1 MVDLNPLHWISKAN
15 HAFGDTLASGL
26 EFLGITDPAVDP
38 DGIREI
44 AKKWRTLAKAV
55 EDASGDAEKALRD
68 VEWEGKAAKAFHKRA
83 KTVRK
88 QADDTAHA
96 LREGAKA
103 LDEFADE
110 AHELLSE
117 IGVVL
122 AEIIEFEL
130 AGLALSVLTAGL
142 STIAS
147 SLAAGERAVKIVAL
161 VARIEQAGTRMGS
174 VVRTVME
181 AIRGLERALKALKEI
196 KTIATVGKMAADGM
210 KFSAFAAALDD
221 PGAFKDPQKLATLLA
236 EGAILGVG
244 AGVLAK
250 GLGKGLKALKPSE
263 LAKLSKALK
272 LDGSGLSG
280 LKLRPG
286 EWEKLPASIR
296 AMFKKCEFDPIDVVS
311 GDMLLR
317 QTDVRLPGTLPLV
330 LERTHLSSY
339 RWGGWFG
346 PSWAS
351 TLDQRLQAD
360 DDGIIYAAPDGA
372 RLVFP
377 YPAPDTAEPV
387 HPESGSRLALA
398 WDDEVDGALRITD
411 PDTGFTYVFH
421 SPRPT
426 DDDTAVDLPLQTIVD
441 RNGQRITV
449 RYGDDGTPTEV
460 THSGGYRV
468 ALDRHPDQPRIAA
481 LRLLDPEHPE
491 AQGTRIV
498 SYGYDNAG
506 HLTELTNSSGIP
518 MRFAY
523 DEAGRITSWSDRNG
537 TDYRYTYDE
546 QGRVVRTEGSNG
558 FLSGTLAYD
567 QTTRTT
573 TATNSL
579 GHTNQ
584 YEYNEAYRV
593 VRHTD
598 PLGASTWQEWDGDHQ
613 LTAVINPLGH
623 ATRYRY
629 DDNGRVVAVVRPDGQ
644 ELASEYDA
652 LGLPTTIT
660 GPDGA
665 VWRQEYDEHGDRT
678 AVTDPAGAT
687 TRFTYNR
694 AGHLTSATD
703 ALGHTTHVRCD
714 RAGLP
719 VEITDPLGAS
729 TRYTRDVFGRPGT
742 ITDALG
748 NVTRLEWSTE
758 GKPTR
763 RIAADGTSES
773 WEYDAEGN
781 CVTHIDA
788 LGSVTRFEYTHFD
801 LLTARTSPDGVR
813 HAFTYDTELRIT
825 SVTNPQDLS
834 WSYVYDPAGNLTSET
849 DFDGRTITYRH
860 DEAGRLSACT
870 NALGQTSHFERD
882 ELGQVTRKTAPDQVT
897 SFGYTLTGRLAT
909 ATTPDA
915 TLLLEHDIAGRLL
928 SETVNDRTTAYEYDL
943 LGRRTQRTTPTGAT
957 SRWSYDAADRRTL
970 LDSGGHRID
979 FAYDAGGRELS
990 RLIDTTTTLA
1000 HTFDDRGRLT
1010 SQYVRDAA
1018 GEDIQ
1023 RRDYTYRGD
1032 NSLIRL
1038 DDQLNGTRHF
1048 DLDAAGRVT
1057 AVHAT
1062 DWTERYAYDEAG
1074 NQTDASWPATHPGQE
1089 ATGPRA
1095 YAGTRLT
1102 RAGSIR
1108 YEHDAAGRIRLRQK
1122 SRLSRKSDTWHYTWN
1137 SEDRL
1142 TSVVTPDGTQWRYL
1156 YDPLGRR
1163 IAKRRLAAD
1172 GVTVVEQTHF
1182 TWDGATLCEQTTTAA
1197 ELPRPVTL
1205 TWDHQGLRPIAQTER
1220 VGALDAPQDEIDSRF
1235 FAIVTDLVG
1244 TPTELLDESGNVV
1257 WRTRTTLWGATSWTA
1272 DSTTYTP
1279 LRFPGQYFD
1288 PETGLHYNY
1297 HRHYDPETAR
1307 YLTPDPLGL
1316 TPAPNPSTYVHNPHI
1331 WTDPLG
1337 LAPRCDD
1344 DLINAYRKQTDH
1356 PLSKRIHIG
1365 EDGSVTITGKGA
1377 LYVNLSGDIGHT
1389 VRFRGEGGQIV
1400 EFQVSAEFREKIR
1413 RTAIPQEQP
1422 DGLGF
1427 TKEEWRKLKKICPEI
1442 SDPTMGDDL
1451 YGIPSGMLNEFREE
1465 VAKYPGRVVKEG

>member
-1 MVDLNPLHWISKAN
+1 MTRSIRQAVA
-15 HAFGDTLASGL
+15 DTLGR
-26 EFLGITDPAVDP
+26 P
-38 DGIREI
+38 
-44 AKKWRTLAKAV
+44 
-55 EDASGDAEKALRD
+55 
-68 VEWEGKAAKAFHKRA
+68 
-83 KTVRK
+83 
-88 QADDTAHA
+88 QAW
-96 LREGAKA
+96 
-103 LDEFADE
+103 
-110 AHELLSE
+110 
-117 IGVVL
+117 VL
-122 AEIIEFEL
+122 PRPRRP
-130 AGLALSVLTAGL
+130 G
-142 STIAS
+142 
-147 SLAAGERAVKIVAL
+147 R
-161 VARIEQAGTRMGS
+161 RGTRPP
-174 VVRTVME
+174 
-181 AIRGLERALKALKEI
+181 L
-196 KTIATVGKMAADGM
+196 
-210 KFSAFAAALDD
+210 
-221 PGAFKDPQKLATLLA
+221 
-236 EGAILGVG
+236 
-244 AGVLAK
+244 
-250 GLGKGLKALKPSE
+250 
-263 LAKLSKALK
+263 
-272 LDGSGLSG
+272 
-280 LKLRPG
+280 
-286 EWEKLPASIR
+286 
-296 AMFKKCEFDPIDVVS
+296 
-311 GDMLLR
+311 
-317 QTDVRLPGTLPLV
+317 TD
-330 LERTHLSSY
+330 
-339 RWGGWFG
+339 
-346 PSWAS
+346 A
-351 TLDQRLQAD
+351 
-360 DDGIIYAAPDGA
+360 
-372 RLVFP
+372 
-377 YPAPDTAEPV
+377 
-387 HPESGSRLALA
+387 
-398 WDDEVDGALRITD
+398 
-411 PDTGFTYVFH
+411 
-421 SPRPT
+421 
-426 DDDTAVDLPLQTIVD
+426 
-441 RNGQRITV
+441 
-449 RYGDDGTPTEV
+449 
-460 THSGGYRV
+460 
-468 ALDRHPDQPRIAA
+468 
-481 LRLLDPEHPE
+481 
-491 AQGTRIV
+491 
-498 SYGYDNAG
+498 
-506 HLTELTNSSGIP
+506 
-518 MRFAY
+518 
-523 DEAGRITSWSDRNG
+523 
-537 TDYRYTYDE
+537 
-546 QGRVVRTEGSNG
+546 
-558 FLSGTLAYD
+558 
-567 QTTRTT
+567 
-573 TATNSL
+573 NSL

-584 YEYNEAYRV
+584 YKYNEAYRV

-598 PLGASTWQEWDGDHQ
+598 PLGASTRQEWDRDHQ

-629 DDNGRVVAVVRPDGQ
+629 DDGRVVAVVRPDGQ

-694 AGHLTSATD
+694 TGHLTSATD
-703 ALGHTTHVRCD
+703 ALGNTTRVRCD

-719 VEITDPLGAS
+719 VEITDPLGAA
-729 TRYTRDVFGRPGT
+729 TRYTRDNFGRPGT

-748 NVTRLEWSTE
+748 NVTCLEWSTE

-781 CVTHIDA
+781 CVTHFDA
-788 LGSVTRFEYTHFD
+788 LGAVTRFEYTHFD
-801 LLTARTSPDGVR
+801 LLTARIGPDGVR

-825 SVTNPQDLS
+825 
-834 WSYVYDPAGNLTSET
+834 
-849 DFDGRTITYRH
+849 
-860 DEAGRLSACT
+860 
-870 NALGQTSHFERD
+870 
-882 ELGQVTRKTAPDQVT
+882 
-897 SFGYTLTGRLAT
+897 
-909 ATTPDA
+909 
-915 TLLLEHDIAGRLL
+915 
-928 SETVNDRTTAYEYDL
+928 YEYDL

-970 LDSGGHRID
+970 LNSGGHRIN
-979 FAYDAGGRELS
+979 FVYDSVGRELS
-990 RLIDTTTTLA
+990 RLIDTTATLA

-1010 SQYVRDAA
+1010 SQYVRDATGA
-1018 GEDIQ
+1018 DIQ

-1032 NSLIRL
+1032 NSLVRL
-1038 DDQLNGTRHF
+1038 DDRLNGTRHF

-1062 DWTERYAYDEAG
+1062 DWTERYVYDEAG
-1074 NQTDASWPATHPGQE
+1074 NQTDASWPAAHPGQE

-1108 YEHDAAGRIRLRQK
+1108 YEHDAAGRIMLRQK
-1122 SRLSRKSDTWHYTWN
+1122 TRLSRKSDTWNYTWN

-1163 IAKRRLAAD
+1163 IAKQRLAAD

-1244 TPTELLDESGNVV
+1244 TPTELLDESGTIV
-1257 WRTRTTLWGATSWTA
+1257 WHTRTTLWGATSWTA

-1316 TPAPNPSTYVHNPHI
+1316 APAPNPSTYIHNPHI

-1365 EDGSVTITGKGA
+1365 EDGSVTITGQGA

-1400 EFQVSAEFREKIR
+1400 EFQISADFREKIR

-1427 TKEEWRKLKKICPEI
+1427 TKEEWRKPKKICPEI